1 MQNFL
6 CSFLD
11 LLNYSFITPFRSF
24 FNSLF
29 SSIHPNP
36 ICSNFLSIRHWEEF
50 GYIFLQLKRD
60 TASCNIPLNPFCLNF
75 VLLIL
80 TATDKEALAEYQR
93 ASPAALI
100 SCCFLFLH
108 SLVFSADEKILHS
121 QGASR
126 NNSFRPHAGQF
137 FPLPLRQYH

>member
-1 MQNFL
+1 MLFHLHFAAFL
-6 CSFLD
+6 TVS
-11 LLNYSFITPFRSF
+11 SHPFAQIPSAQISYQYATGKNLVSF
-24 FNSLF
+24 FCNKKEILHPAISL
-29 SSIHPNP
+29 S
-36 ICSNFLSIRHWEEF
+36 
-50 GYIFLQLKRD
+50 
-60 TASCNIPLNPFCLNF
+60 NPFCLNS

-80 TATDKEALAEYQR
+80 TATDKEALAEYPG

-108 SLVFSADEKILHS
+108 SLVFSADEKILHNLE
-121 QGASR
+121 ASR